1 MAERKQLEKKSMN
14 NTKEVILQVVP
25 YEDYGNTC
33 PLHRLPETAA
43 HKKLMVPQKRN
54 NFLPSLHAIFHL
66 TNLKNVTI
74 NVNCFS
80 QHLLYFLYASSIDIG

>member
-1 MAERKQLEKKSMN
+1 MAERRQLEKISVN

-33 PLHRLPETAA
+33 TLHRLPEAAA

-54 NFLPSLHAIFHL
+54 NFFAISTRHIRVID
-66 TNLKNVTI
+66 LKNVTI
-74 NVNCFS
+74 SVNCFS
-80 QHLLYFLYASSIDIG
+80 QRLLHFLYASSIDIG

>member
-1 MAERKQLEKKSMN
+1 MAERRQLEKNSMN

-33 PLHRLPETAA
+33 PLHRLPEIAA

-54 NFLPSLHAIFHL
+54 NFLPSLHAILNL
-66 TNLKNVTI
+66 TNLKCNGKRKLFFT
-74 NVNCFS
+74 NCFS
-80 QHLLYFLYASSIDIG
+80 QHAIAYV